1 MHDVYI
7 MSEKYIDFQVKI
19 KFYAKTS
26 TKYIQYVRRCD
37 LKRQNNDYIFDIHI
51 KYAYV
56 QQWKILSSFTSNM

>member
-26 TKYIQYVRRCD
+26 TKYTQYVRRCD
-37 LKRQNNDYIFDIHI
+37 LKRQNNDYI
-51 KYAYV
+51 
-56 QQWKILSSFTSNM
+56 